1 MVDGYCVRVTPKYVY
16 YVCLE
21 NVFERHPDIERVKS
35 KYGVEHVHPYIGK
48 VVEVVQNWCVKSCQ
62 G

>member
-1 MVDGYCVRVTPKYVY
+1 MRVTPKYVY
-16 YVCLE
+16 YVRLE

-48 VVEVVQNWCVKSCQ
+48 VVECVQNWCVKSCQ